1 MRIKVTL
8 SFHYSMWSQN
18 NSTTYG
24 SWHSFLVPLF
34 SSQNAFSRSCYLDQN
49 KIKVTSFDISN
60 YNAHALAFLGTPW
73 NSFLLPFF
81 CFAIWGQPS
90 TDIFS
95 WPSYTIACSLH
106 AMLTWVFCCFSEK
119 GDECPHVI
127 CEKPESY
134 RKLYTCGRMG
144 SIYHGAELTIGRE

>member
-1 MRIKVTL
+1 MAVGDPRSVLSSQAQVEQSEDQGYTL
-8 SFHYSMWSQN
+8 FPLLHAVPKQQHHW
-18 NSTTYG
+18 

-34 SSQNAFSRSCYLDQN
+34 SSQNAFSRSCYLYQN

-81 CFAIWGQPS
+81 CFAIWGLPS

-106 AMLTWVFCCFSEK
+106 AMLTRVFCSVFQRK
-119 GDECPHVI
+119 GMSAH
-127 CEKPESY
+127 
-134 RKLYTCGRMG
+134 M
-144 SIYHGAELTIGRE
+144 